1 MTQRRLKVRSFAPTV
16 ELTIFSSLA
25 DKPSSLRSTIV
36 FHRLLQYYDD
46 FNTFAASLG
55 VMSLA
60 AMVFGVLQAEDMGVR
75 SQIAARLLISATITS
90 ITAITS
96 ATMLQFTF
104 EGCKE
109 PSRVGK
115 ILAWTPLAML
125 NFVIIEFS
133 AGLILW
139 YTDKYPTWIA
149 TSVGVE
155 FSVLFGGLII
165 MAIWAW
171 IKMSGPG
178 DLAQPGASDSS
189 NVRPR
194 RMRAK

>member
-1 MTQRRLKVRSFAPTV
+1 MTQPDT
-16 ELTIFSSLA
+16 
-25 DKPSSLRSTIV
+25 PSTIV

-46 FNTFAASLG
+46 FNTFAATLG
-55 VMSLA
+55 VMSLT

-75 SQIAARLLISATITS
+75 SQIASVA
-90 ITAITS
+90 S

-104 EGCKE
+104 EGRKQ
-109 PSRVGK
+109 PSRMGK

-125 NFVIIEFS
+125 DLVIIEFS
-133 AGLILW
+133 AGVILW

-155 FSVLFGGLII
+155 LSVLLGGLIT

-171 IKMSGPG
+171 ITMSEPG
-178 DLAQPGASDSS
+178 GLIEPGANGDG
-189 NVRPR
+189 NTVRPR
-194 RMRAK
+194 RTRAKRSA